1 MLVSSFYIK
10 KLFDLYTYKIDF
22 THYADN
28 LCILTGANGYGKTTV
43 LKIINSLSTLDL
55 FFFYTISF
63 EKIELV
69 FSNSDK
75 LEITHSSPSHGHEYD
90 DDTVEYPDCVTFSY
104 VNKNLNHRV
113 LFDLNLEDI
122 TRLMPLSIRSEIDF
136 SFIEEG
142 RIEVL
147 KNYLTNHKEIYEEI
161 AANKGN
167 KDFLSLLNELRTV
180 FIPAQRLYYT
190 EQEREHNYTNY
201 RRSHFVRKSSIDRM
215 ISDLKNELQ
224 RKRLDYLLETQRHDN
239 QFINKLLSSSSKGYD
254 ENIYNEKKDLLQ
266 ERLDE
271 LFSYGLIE
279 KTPINPYMESKKE
292 ILSVYIDDLLEKIDS
307 YNELLKKI
315 RLFST
320 ILEKKEFANK
330 KISFSPEHG
339 LIATSANGT
348 EINPNFLSSGEQ
360 NELIMLYDF
369 IFRVENGTILLI
381 DEPEISLHVS
391 WQLDFLHDIESICN
405 NKKIQVIVATHS
417 PQIINEYWEACFDF
431 YKNNNNE

>member
-1 MLVSSFYIK
+1 MLVSNFYIK

-75 LEITHSSPSHGHEYD
+75 LEITHSSFSHGYEYD
-90 DDTVEYPDCVTFSY
+90 DDTIEYPDCVTFSY
-104 VNKNLNHRV
+104 VNKSLDHKV
-113 LFDLNLEDI
+113 LFNLKLEDI
-122 TRLMPLSIRSEIDF
+122 TRLLPPSVRREMDL
-136 SFIEEG
+136 SFIETDY
-142 RIEVL
+142 IEIL
-147 KNYLTNHKEIYEEI
+147 KNYLSSHKEIYEEI
-161 AANKGN
+161 AANK
-167 KDFLSLLNELRTV
+167 KDFLSILNELKTV

-190 EQEREHNYTNY
+190 EQERENNYTNY
-201 RRSHFVRKSSIDRM
+201 RRVHPVRKSSIDRM

-224 RKRLDYLLETQRHDN
+224 RKRFDYLLETQRHDN

-254 ENIYNEKKDLLQ
+254 EDIYNKKKNLLQ
-266 ERLDE
+266 KRLDE

-279 KTPINPYMESKKE
+279 KTPINPYMKSKKE
-292 ILSVYIDDLLEKIDS
+292 ILSVYIDDLSEKIDS

-330 KISFSPEHG
+330 KINFSPEHG
-339 LIATSANGT
+339 LIATSVNGT

-369 IFRVENGTILLI
+369 IFRVENGSILLLM
-381 DEPEISLHVS
+381 SLKYLCTYHGS
-391 WQLDFLHDIESICN
+391 
-405 NKKIQVIVATHS
+405 
-417 PQIINEYWEACFDF
+417 
-431 YKNNNNE
+431 

>member
-1 MLVSSFYIK
+1 MLVSNFYIK

-28 LCILTGANGYGKTTV
+28 LFILTGANGYGKTTV

-75 LEITHSSPSHGHEYD
+75 LEITHSSFSHGYEYD
-90 DDTVEYPDCVTFSY
+90 DDTIEYPDCVTFSY
-104 VNKNLNHRV
+104 VNKSLDHKV
-113 LFDLNLEDI
+113 LFNLKLEDI
-122 TRLMPLSIRSEIDF
+122 TRLLPPSVRREMDL
-136 SFIEEG
+136 SFIETDY
-142 RIEVL
+142 IEIL
-147 KNYLTNHKEIYEEI
+147 KNYLSSHKEIYEEI
-161 AANKGN
+161 AANK
-167 KDFLSLLNELRTV
+167 KDFLSILNELKTV

-190 EQEREHNYTNY
+190 EQERENNYTNY
-201 RRSHFVRKSSIDRM
+201 RRVHPVRKSSIDRM

-224 RKRLDYLLETQRHDN
+224 RKRFDYLLETQRHDN

-254 ENIYNEKKDLLQ
+254 EDIYNKKKNLLQ
-266 ERLDE
+266 KRLDE

-279 KTPINPYMESKKE
+279 KTPINPYMKSKKE
-292 ILSVYIDDLLEKIDS
+292 ILSVYIDDLSEKIDS

-330 KISFSPEHG
+330 KINFSPEHG
-339 LIATSANGT
+339 LIATSVNGT

-369 IFRVENGTILLI
+369 IFRVENGSILLI

-417 PQIINEYWEACFDF
+417 PQIINEYWEVCFDF

>member
-1 MLVSSFYIK
+1 MLVSNFYIK

-75 LEITHSSPSHGHEYD
+75 LEITHSSFSHGYEYD
-90 DDTVEYPDCVTFSY
+90 DDTIEYPDCVTFSY
-104 VNKNLNHRV
+104 VNKSLDHKV
-113 LFDLNLEDI
+113 LFNLKLEDI
-122 TRLMPLSIRSEIDF
+122 TRLLPPSVRREMDL
-136 SFIEEG
+136 SFIETDY
-142 RIEVL
+142 IEIL
-147 KNYLTNHKEIYEEI
+147 KNYLSSHKEIYEEI
-161 AANKGN
+161 AANK
-167 KDFLSLLNELRTV
+167 KDFLSILNELKTV
-180 FIPAQRLYYT
+180 FIPAQCLYYT
-190 EQEREHNYTNY
+190 EQERENNYTNY
-201 RRSHFVRKSSIDRM
+201 RRVHPVRKSSIDRM

-224 RKRLDYLLETQRHDN
+224 RKRFDYLLETQRHDN

-254 ENIYNEKKDLLQ
+254 EDIYNKKKNLLQ
-266 ERLDE
+266 KRLDE

-279 KTPINPYMESKKE
+279 KTPINPYMKSKKE
-292 ILSVYIDDLLEKIDS
+292 ILSVYIDDLSEKIDS

-330 KISFSPEHG
+330 KINFSPEHG
-339 LIATSANGT
+339 LIATSVNGT

-369 IFRVENGTILLI
+369 IFRVENGSILLI

-417 PQIINEYWEACFDF
+417 PQIINEYWEVCFDF